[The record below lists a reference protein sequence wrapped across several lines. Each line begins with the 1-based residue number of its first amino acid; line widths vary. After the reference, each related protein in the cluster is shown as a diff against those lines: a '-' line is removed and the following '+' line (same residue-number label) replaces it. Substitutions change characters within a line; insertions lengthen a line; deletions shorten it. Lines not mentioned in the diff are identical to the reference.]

1 MVAVSHPV
9 IWTIVSSHGKAKVNT
24 TQFESSRSTFS
35 LPGQPL
41 MQHTFDRS
49 RPLHILSHAQLRYI
63 IIVYTR
69 RDAPSRHH
77 YNEITGRTECAYAS
91 SVNNNTNRQP
101 LGDNLRVHL
110 SNIWPILT
118 LPYFFKRYTA
128 HGVRFQT
135 GHIWDIIIH
144 AYAFLFTFIYLSHSS
159 LKAHTFSIVQI
170 QHSKHVSIRS
180 QTLYNINLLPG
191 VSSAY
196 SLHH

>member
-49 RPLHILSHAQLRYI
+49 RPLHILSHAQLHYI

-77 YNEITGRTECAYAS
+77 YNEIAGRTECAYAS

-118 LPYFFKRYTA
+118 
-128 HGVRFQT
+128 
-135 GHIWDIIIH
+135 I
-144 AYAFLFTFIYLSHSS
+144 
-159 LKAHTFSIVQI
+159 TFSTDFGNISRQKKGTIGKYRWFPVDWPLYGR
-170 QHSKHVSIRS
+170 SSIAKKLFAEPLHFGFFLIFWLNS
-180 QTLYNINLLPG
+180 HKMSINYTKMGLSLPDF
-191 VSSAY
+191 VLATY
-196 SLHH
+196 M